1 MFGNNEMRTVTSDV
15 IAAANSAG
23 KFIYGAVRST
33 NTDTTATGKLF
44 SLVFRLKSGVN
55 SANVVVSASVPDGFF
70 TNMNEDM
77 IAVGNIADITA
88 TLSRVTTT
96 TTTTTTTEKGMPGDV
111 NLDKSVNLADV
122 RSLIAAI
129 SSGSV
134 NDLSSMAKKNA
145 DVTYDGKI
153 DLADVRKLVSAIASG
168 DLTSL
173 DK

>member
-1 MFGNNEMRTVTSDV
+1 
-15 IAAANSAG
+15 
-23 KFIYGAVRST
+23 
-33 NTDTTATGKLF
+33 
-44 SLVFRLKSGVN
+44 
-55 SANVVVSASVPDGFF
+55 
-70 TNMNEDM
+70 
-77 IAVGNIADITA
+77 
-88 TLSRVTTT
+88 
-96 TTTTTTTEKGMPGDV
+96 MPGDV